1 MNVALPLF
9 NTAAATNAADVV
21 ERDFLSA
28 ARDISAI
35 VIDRADATE
44 QLGTMPDDIVDALR
58 EAGLFWMIVPL
69 ALGGGGTDLIPM
81 MDVIEELSFAD
92 GSTGWSFMANV
103 TNTAIAATFCGD
115 DAVDA
120 MFGGNRM
127 AISAGMFG
135 PGGRAVAADGGYR
148 GGGAFSFGSGCAH
161 ADWVC
166 GGMFVFDEG
175 GNQRLLDNGLP
186 EIRVA
191 FVPRE
196 RAELVRRWDVNGLLG
211 TGSFDFRIPEQMIPR
226 AFTLERTST
235 IPERGGPIFEL
246 GTAAFACAGHAA
258 VALGL
263 MKRALREV
271 VMIASI
277 KKRPMYPDLVG
288 NHPVFMQEFAS
299 NEAAYHGC
307 REYLH
312 KVFADAQRSALAGE
326 SISAE
331 QRARFRQVTTWVHA
345 LAADIVRRCH
355 MWAGSDAIRT
365 NSRLGRCLRDM
376 YVATQH
382 VFVDPVTL
390 ADSAPAI
397 MARWSGPHL
406 DRTSQ
411 SGK

>member
-1 MNVALPLF
+1 
-9 NTAAATNAADVV
+9 
-21 ERDFLSA
+21 
-28 ARDISAI
+28 
-35 VIDRADATE
+35 
-44 QLGTMPDDIVDALR
+44 MPHAIVDALR
-58 EAGLFWMIVPL
+58 ESGLFWMVVPSS
-69 ALGGGGTDLIPM
+69 LGGGGSDLIPM
-81 MDVIEELSFAD
+81 MEVIEELSFAD

-103 TNTAIAATFCGD
+103 TNIAIAATFCGD

-127 AISAGMFG
+127 AVSAGMFG
-135 PGGRAVAADGGYR
+135 PGGRAVAVDGGYR
-148 GGGAFSFGSGCAH
+148 GSGSFSFGSGCAH

-166 GGMFVFDEG
+166 GGMFIFDEA
-175 GNQRLLDNGLP
+175 GNQCLLDTGLP
-186 EIRVA
+186 EVRVA

-196 RAELVRRWDVNGLLG
+196 RAELIRAWDVNGLLG
-211 TGSFDFRIPEQMIPR
+211 TGSFDFRIPEQIIPR
-226 AFTLERTST
+226 DFTLERTST
-235 IPERGGPIFEL
+235 VPERGGPIFEL

-263 MKRALREV
+263 MKRALREI
-271 VMIASI
+271 VMIASS
-277 KKRPMYPDLVG
+277 KKRPMYPGLVG
-288 NHPVFMQEFAS
+288 NHPVFLQEFAS
-299 NEAAYHGC
+299 NEAAYQGC

-312 KVFADAQRSALAGE
+312 KVFADAQQTALAGE
-326 SISAE
+326 TISAE
-331 QRARFRQVTTWVHA
+331 QRARFRQVTTWVHT

-397 MARWSGPHL
+397 MAGWSGPQL
-406 DRTSQ
+406 DRTPH
-411 SGK
+411 GGG